1 MISRKQKALFRKGL
15 NIIYPSTILYNGKFL
30 KTCLYDFR
38 KNQKTFKLGI
48 NPVKK

>member
-15 NIIYPSTILYNGKFL
+15 NIIYPPTILDDGKIL
-30 KTCLYDFR
+30 ETCLHDFR

-48 NPVKK
+48 NPIKK